1 MSVNVATFGM
11 FLPCRETHV
20 GGAIT
25 YQRQEDEPEKHRMI
39 IRVKSLN
46 TVDKEKG
53 PLKIILK
60 CSDNSGD

>member
-1 MSVNVATFGM
+1 MSVSIATMGL
-11 FLPCRETHV
+11 FLPCRNV